1 MESFFSINNCKSRKK
16 VTESFSSIKNFK
28 SRKAVMEFFLTFSS
42 FKSRKKETEFFFS
55 GHASLSFH
63 MLHRF
68 PGTIFSLSFPSEILW
83 LYISLTIYFDLHEE
97 RCRAHFS
104 KYCKSYFPT
113 TPINSF
119 KYIMSEATV
128 PSFAS
133 YSCLEHF
140 QKYRRKSSYVSN
152 ELRWNFTFNWIFCVY
167 SFRLIISLGIKTAN
181 W

>member
-1 MESFFSINNCKSRKK
+1 MRKWPSFFSVITLYWAFTWC
-16 VTESFSSIKNFK
+16 KNFMK
-28 SRKAVMEFFLTFSS
+28 QYFLCQFPLNFFDFFLWLNIS
-42 FKSRKKETEFFFS
+42 F
-55 GHASLSFH
+55 
-63 MLHRF
+63 
-68 PGTIFSLSFPSEILW
+68 TIHFNH
-83 LYISLTIYFDLHEE
+83 DEE